1 MLCRFLSLQ
10 KFKLLDL
17 NYKFPIIAQIVQ
29 MSRAWR
35 LIFEKLCCCE
45 DVLLLGSSMCVPSRL
60 GVKHRIATLRMYSNL
75 PDATV
80 YGGPKAQTPSK
91 RVTLRHLASKY
102 IKKEPITMVTAYDYP
117 SAVHVD
123 QAGIDICLVGDSV
136 GE

>member
-1 MLCRFLSLQ
+1 MGRSIC
-10 KFKLLDL
+10 D
-17 NYKFPIIAQIVQ
+17 
-29 MSRAWR
+29 
-35 LIFEKLCCCE
+35 
-45 DVLLLGSSMCVPSRL
+45 PSRL
-60 GVKHRIATLRMYSNL
+60 RVKHRMATLRMYSNL